1 MFCKVGVDTELVNTE
16 PLLLEEIQGWKAQL
30 CLVTHKDKPESL
42 FFFFLRIRLLFTLK
56 HTPWCIQL
64 SIPDTKG

>member
-42 FFFFLRIRLLFTLK
+42 FFFFFTYK
-56 HTPWCIQL
+56 TTFYIEAHSMVHPA
-64 SIPDTKG
+64 